1 MDFVQ
6 RLREK
11 EKERQDS
18 IEANENGVAD
28 LQEEGVNSDF
38 FGTDNLRNL
47 PACLDLRL
55 SEGKRKALPYSYIM
69 EVIYDGTDGIE
80 IIATTKRIKITGR
93 NLELLFDYLVAFRVR
108 YIKMHTGTEAGEED
122 GGLFVGGIDIEE
134 S

>member
-18 IEANENGVAD
+18 IDASEHPAEI
-28 LQEEGVNSDF
+28 QEEAVNSDF

-55 SEGKRKALPYSYIM
+55 S
-69 EVIYDGTDGIE
+69 
-80 IIATTKRIKITGR
+80 
-93 NLELLFDYLVAFRVR
+93 
-108 YIKMHTGTEAGEED
+108 
-122 GGLFVGGIDIEE
+122 
-134 S
+134 

>member
-18 IEANENGVAD
+18 IEANENGVAH
-28 LQEEGVNSDF
+28 LQEKGVNSDF

-47 PACLDLRL
+47 PACLDFRI
-55 SEGKRKALPYSYIM
+55 SETRRRALPYSYIM
-69 EVIYDGTDGIE
+69 EVLFDATDGIE
-80 IIATTKRIKITGR
+80 IIANTEKRKITRR
-93 NLELLFDYLVAFRVR
+93 NLCYYL
-108 YIKMHTGTEAGEED
+108 T
-122 GGLFVGGIDIEE
+122 

>member
-18 IEANENGVAD
+18 IDASEHPAEIQDEA
-28 LQEEGVNSDF
+28 VNSDF

-47 PACLDLRL
+47 PACLDFRLR
-55 SEGKRKALPYSYIM
+55 EGKRKALPYSYIM

-93 NLELLFDYLVAFRVR
+93 NLELLFDYLVSFRVR
-108 YIKMHTGTEAGEED
+108 YIKMHSGSDFGVDD
-122 GGLFVGGIDIEE
+122 GGLFVGEILIEE